1 MFVNVNHE
9 SEPHNVMT
17 EQQYM
22 ISISVYNK
30 LITSYTDLFMAY
42 KELTVVYND
51 FKTYRKYIKTLDIM
65 M

>member
-9 SEPHNVMT
+9 SVPHNVMT

-42 KELTVVYND
+42 KELTIVYND
-51 FKTYRKYIKTLDIM
+51 FKT
-65 M
+65 

>member
-9 SEPHNVMT
+9 NEPHNVMT

-42 KELTVVYND
+42 KELTIVYND
-51 FKTYRKYIKTLDIM
+51 FKT
-65 M
+65 